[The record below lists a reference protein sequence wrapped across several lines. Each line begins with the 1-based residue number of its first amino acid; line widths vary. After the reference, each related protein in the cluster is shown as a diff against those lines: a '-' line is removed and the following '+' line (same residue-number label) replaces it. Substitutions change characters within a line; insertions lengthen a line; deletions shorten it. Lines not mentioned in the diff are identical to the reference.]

1 MIKVDR
7 KENPTFNKYN
17 DDIVKDSIKID
28 FNKKCYL
35 CEEVTRHFEPDHF
48 YPQKYYAHLINDYS
62 NLFYICQKCN
72 KVKPKIVN
80 THSENEML
88 NCCEVDVE
96 KYIKLKL
103 NSKECRIEISEITTT
118 TNLDKQIKYTID
130 VLERIYNGKNSKS
143 DSCEDLR
150 DEIKDTIVSFRKK
163 LDKYGTSKLKRVL
176 EEEIR
181 EDLDKASSYSTF
193 KRWIIK
199 DSPMLNQKFQHYI
212 GA

>member
-1 MIKVDR
+1 MVKVER
-7 KENPTFNKYN
+7 REHPTFTKYN
-17 DDIVKDSIKID
+17 DKEVKESLKRD
-28 FNKKCYL
+28 FHKKCYL

-48 YPQKYYAHLINDYS
+48 YPQKYYAHLVNDYS

-103 NSKECRIEISEITTT
+103 NSKECRIEISKIMTT
-118 TNLDKQIKYTID
+118 TNLDKQINYTIE
-130 VLERIYNGKNSKS
+130 VLDRIYNGENSKS

-150 DEIKDTIVSFRKK
+150 DEIEDTIASFRKK
-163 LDKYGTSKLKRVL
+163 LDKYGTNKLKRAIL
-176 EEEIR
+176 EEIE
-181 EDLDKASSYSTF
+181 EDLNIVSSYSTF
-193 KRWIIK
+193 KRWIIRDNSK
-199 DSPMLNQKFQHYI
+199 LNQQFKQYL
-212 GA
+212 GE